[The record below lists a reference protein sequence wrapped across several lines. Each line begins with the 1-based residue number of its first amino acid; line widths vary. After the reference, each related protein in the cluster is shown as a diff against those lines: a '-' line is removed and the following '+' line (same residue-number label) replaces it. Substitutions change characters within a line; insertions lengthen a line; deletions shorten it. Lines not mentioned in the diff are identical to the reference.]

1 MSKKQKRDTES
12 ITFRLQSGSLQKLR
26 QEAEQKDI
34 SINTL
39 VTQILKQHSDWYS
52 NASKAGFVAARR
64 TFLVNIMDKIS
75 ENDITSISEELAKKE
90 TKDFVLLLRN
100 EYNLESALK
109 TIESWIRIS
118 GFPFRHENTD
128 MIHSYI
134 IQHDMGKKMSLYLA
148 ELFRNLFD
156 EFSLKKVQFDLS
168 ENIVSL
174 VVDTSSD

>member
-12 ITFRLQSGSLQKLR
+12 ITFRLHSGSLQKLR

-39 VTQILKQHSDWYS
+39 VTQIIKQHGDWHS
-52 NASKAGFVAARR
+52 NASKAGFIAARR
-64 TFLVNIMDKIS
+64 AFLVKVMDRIS
-75 ENDITSISEELAKKE
+75 ENDITSISEGLAKNE

-100 EYNLESALK
+100 EYSLESALK
-109 TIESWIRIS
+109 TIEVWIRVS
-118 GFPFRHENTD
+118 GFAFRHENTD
-128 MIHSYI
+128 TIHSYI

-156 EFSLKKVQFDLS
+156 DFSLKKVQFDLS
-168 ENIVSL
+168 ENIVSF
-174 VVDTSSD
+174 VVDSSST